1 MCCSKVD
8 EWTLMKKSEIFCLS
22 GIFHRKDIF
31 WCMCTCVCVKIGLC
45 GTKMVG
51 LLECKNCSWPFHSV
65 GHFCAGENYSRKKSY
80 KMGVVDKKIPKCITA
95 SKNSYAH
102 QALQHR
108 FNSTAEQ

>member
-1 MCCSKVD
+1 MDTYEKKWNFLPKWNFSQKRYF
-8 EWTLMKKSEIFCLS
+8 LMYVYV
-22 GIFHRKDIF
+22 
-31 WCMCTCVCVKIGLC
+31 CVCKDGLC

-80 KMGVVDKKIPKCITA
+80 TMGGVDKKIPKCITE